1 MSKPAD
7 QKRVL
12 FLLPVAAIAAW
23 LAFFADKTPNGEIAE
38 PVARSSNAGQVES
51 GQVAASGAEAP
62 PVESSAPA
70 GFAREG
76 VRALL
81 DQDSPVNLFGNGR
94 PPEPERPQVQE
105 PQAPTPDFRF
115 IGRMLRDGRWNVFLD
130 SDKSTYVVTPGSVIK
145 DYRVEA
151 VQSNQVQLT
160 HLPTKSTHIIPIEG
174 DQ

>member
-7 QKRVL
+7 QRRIL
-12 FLLPVAAIAAW
+12 FLLPFLAIAAW

-38 PVARSSNAGQVES
+38 PVARSGAAGQVET
-51 GQVAASGAEAP
+51 GQVTGSASEASA
-62 PVESSAPA
+62 VESSAPA
-70 GFAREG
+70 GFARDG

-81 DQDSPVNLFGNGR
+81 DQDNPVNLFSNGR
-94 PPEPERPQVQE
+94 PPEPERPQTQE
-105 PQAPTPDFRF
+105 PQIPAPDFRF

-174 DQ
+174 GQ